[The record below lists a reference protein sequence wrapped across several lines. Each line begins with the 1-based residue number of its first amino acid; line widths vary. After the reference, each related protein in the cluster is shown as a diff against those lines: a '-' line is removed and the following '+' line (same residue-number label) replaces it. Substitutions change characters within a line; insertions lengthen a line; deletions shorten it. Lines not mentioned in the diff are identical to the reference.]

1 MDLEVVGRHALLF
14 DDDAMAAFV
23 NSGDA
28 LVEWNSLQIDR
39 YDVRHLLSAPP
50 PSRRRSHSSTSSNLV
65 DASIQFELDHERYLD
80 LPSPSDEP
88 EMEEDEKSVDAG
100 AYRAVGFSY
109 GPTDDS
115 ADRKS
120 SEVGQ
125 ESSEFRPSFPV
136 PESLLQC
143 LPPTEKVHQII
154 ARTALFVSK
163 HGGQSEIVLR
173 VKQGDNP
180 TFGFLMPDHDLHAYF
195 RFLVDHPELL
205 QSGSDVKAQNEG
217 GKDSNEQK
225 EHDGR
230 GGALSLLGSVY
241 ESGEDEELANGD
253 DPGSKVTSATLDTLS
268 ATNVSSPLERA
279 DGSKEFEKD
288 EKEKNE
294 RVSTNSF
301 RSIKDKE
308 KAAALKKNNLINA
321 SKSGIRTSMQKED
334 DGGSS
339 AASRKTNAE
348 VSGLG
353 AVSKTGPLV
362 EPPSDLKKLIN
373 KIVEFI
379 LKNGKQFESTLME
392 QDSKHGRFPFL
403 LPTNQYHPYYLKIL
417 QKAQESKV
425 HGSEKRA
432 LKESDSPSR
441 SAGYDL
447 PYVSDK
453 KEKFKM
459 VIGKSK
465 KEMQDSLTKTSE
477 QEVGVNV
484 DAAAAAAI
492 LHAATRGIKNP
503 NLNIISGS
511 SKNGDSQGHSS
522 EGGQASSFLNVPP
535 FSQRSDQRMKNSV
548 SIPKAKEIAKS
559 AAAEAASEADSSE
572 AHLSKEQKLKAERL
586 RRAKM
591 FVALIKGG
599 AAPVKRDSS
608 HGGSV
613 EPQESALSGS
623 GTEVNAA
630 TGEREG
636 SAAPSEL
643 TALGREGS
651 AALSELTA
659 LEREGSA
666 APLINNASNENEKSE
681 IKHNAEE
688 NERRSRRKY
697 RSRSDRPEEED
708 EEEEGEEEQR
718 SRKKHR
724 SSREDEE
731 EESGDVRDDRRSKKK
746 KHSRRHRHKDGGN
759 AYEDEDDEDKRSRK
773 KHRRRHS
780 SPEYDSDEDDKRS
793 RKKHRRRHSSP
804 EYDSDEDDK
813 RSRKKHRRRH
823 SSPEYDDDD
832 DDERRDAE
840 RHHKHGRKKHSSHR
854 PSREN
859 KKDDYE
865 EDYNHSKK
873 KDRSHRTSHRSRDR
887 RKHMIKHSSDD
898 ESEHEHKR
906 PNSSDNEKQHYG
918 RADKIVKGTKERE
931 ELAKEREELE
941 EGEIGT
947 KVSDQSRGSLRGSVS
962 REASVDV
969 SSSHQRA
976 ASQHSESTEISDDLR
991 AKIRAMLMA
1000 TRK

>member
-23 NSGDA
+23 NSDDA

-88 EMEEDEKSVDAG
+88 EVEEDEKSVDAG

-109 GPTDDS
+109 GHTDDS
-115 ADRKS
+115 AYRKS

-180 TFGFLMPDHDLHAYF
+180 TFGFLIPDHDLHAYF

-205 QSGSDVKAQNEG
+205 QPGSDVKAQNEV

-268 ATNVSSPLERA
+268 ALNVSSPIERA
-279 DGSKEFEKD
+279 DSSKEFEKD
-288 EKEKNE
+288 EKEKDE
-294 RVSTNSF
+294 RVSTNSL
-301 RSIKDKE
+301 RSSKDKE

-321 SKSGIRTSMQKED
+321 SKSGIRSNMRKED

-339 AASRKTNAE
+339 AASRKTKAE

-353 AVSKTGPLV
+353 VVSKTGPLV

-417 QKAQESKV
+417 QKALESKV

-465 KEMQDSLTKTSE
+465 KEMQDSLTRTSE

-591 FVALIKGG
+591 FVALLKGG

-630 TGEREG
+630 TREREG

-651 AALSELTA
+651 AAPSELTA

-666 APLINNASNENEKSE
+666 APLINNVSNENEKSE

-697 RSRSDRPEEED
+697 RSRSDRPDEED
-708 EEEEGEEEQR
+708 EEEEGEGEEEEKQL
-718 SRKKHR
+718 SRKKHH

-731 EESGDVRDDRRSKKK
+731 EESGEVRDDRRSKKK
-746 KHSRRHRHKDGGN
+746 RRSHRHRHKDGGN

-780 SPEYDSDEDDKRS
+780 SPEYDEDDDEDDKRS

-804 EYDSDEDDK
+804 EDDDDDDEDDK

-832 DDERRDAE
+832 DERRDAE
-840 RHHKHGRKKHSSHR
+840 RHHKHGRKKHSSHQSS
-854 PSREN
+854 PEN
-859 KKDDYE
+859 RKDDYE
-865 EDYNHSKK
+865 EDYKHSKK
-873 KDRSHRTSHRSRDR
+873 KHRSHRTSHRSREKL
-887 RKHMIKHSSDD
+887 KHRPKHFSDD
-898 ESEHEHKR
+898 ESEHGHKR
-906 PNSSDNEKQHYG
+906 PNSSDDEKQHYG
-918 RADKIVKGTKERE
+918 RANKNEKGT
-931 ELAKEREELE
+931 KEREELE

-947 KVSDQSRGSLRGSVS
+947 KVSDQSRGSPGGSVS

>member
-23 NSGDA
+23 NSSDA

-88 EMEEDEKSVDAG
+88 GVEEDEKSVDAG

-109 GPTDDS
+109 GHTDDS

-120 SEVGQ
+120 SEAGQ

-136 PESLLQC
+136 PEGLLQC

-205 QSGSDVKAQNEG
+205 QPGSDVKAQNEG
-217 GKDSNEQK
+217 GKDSDEQK

-253 DPGSKVTSATLDTLS
+253 DPGPKVTSATLDTLS

-279 DGSKEFEKD
+279 DSSKEFEND
-288 EKEKNE
+288 EKEKDE
-294 RVSTNSF
+294 RVSTNSL
-301 RSIKDKE
+301 RSSKDKE
-308 KAAALKKNNLINA
+308 KATALKKNNLINA
-321 SKSGIRTSMQKED
+321 SKSGIRSSMRKED

-339 AASRKTNAE
+339 AASRKTKAE

-353 AVSKTGPLV
+353 AVSKTLPLV

-432 LKESDSPSR
+432 SLKESDSPSR

-465 KEMQDSLTKTSE
+465 KEMQDSLTRTSE

-522 EGGQASSFLNVPP
+522 EGGQASCFLNVPP
-535 FSQRSDQRMKNSV
+535 FGQRSDQRMKNSV
-548 SIPKAKEIAKS
+548 LLPKAKEIAKS

-591 FVALIKGG
+591 FVALLKGG

-608 HGGSV
+608 HGGLV

-630 TGEREG
+630 ALEREG

-643 TALGREGS
+643 TALGRESS
-651 AALSELTA
+651 AAPSELTA

-666 APLINNASNENEKSE
+666 APLINNVSNENEKSE

-708 EEEEGEEEQR
+708 EEEEGEGEGEGEEEGQR

-731 EESGDVRDDRRSKKK
+731 EESGEVRDDRRSKKK
-746 KHSRRHRHKDGGN
+746 KHSRRRRHKDSGN

-780 SPEYDSDEDDKRS
+780 SPEYDEDDKRS
-793 RKKHRRRHSSP
+793 RKKPRRRHSSP
-804 EYDSDEDDK
+804 EDDDDDEDDK

-823 SSPEYDDDD
+823 SSPEYDDD
-832 DDERRDAE
+832 ERRDAE
-840 RHHKHGRKKHSSHR
+840 RHHKHGRKKHSSHQS
-854 PSREN
+854 SREN
-859 KKDDYE
+859 RKDDYE
-865 EDYNHSKK
+865 EDYKHSKK
-873 KDRSHRTSHRSRDR
+873 KHRSHRTSHRSREKL
-887 RKHMIKHSSDD
+887 KHRPKHSSDD

-906 PNSSDNEKQHYG
+906 PNSSDDEKQRYG
-918 RADKIVKGTKERE
+918 RADKNENGTR
-931 ELAKEREELE
+931 EREELE

-947 KVSDQSRGSLRGSVS
+947 KVSDQSRGSLGGSVS

-976 ASQHSESTEISDDLR
+976 ASQQSESTEISDDLR